1 MANCCNFLVVLFCIA
16 HGFHLSLQ
24 ALEIDPTLLKPDT
37 HEAIIDEKDDTQ
49 PAKKSGPSTR
59 DNEVSFKYVNYR
71 VANRAEN
78 KVSSAVNTKNIAA
91 PSATVAASQNKQN
104 PLQDVLADNTK
115 KTDVGTTAQSVHN
128 NAANSATNFNAVF
141 NSLASSGTAANP
153 MYNNAANAG
162 TTANSIYNNAANG
175 GTTASAMY
183 NKAVSNEQS
192 KAVENAQNNALN
204 NLKTNTQNG
213 AGFQRRVD
221 SNNSVEKA
229 LAFYESILA
238 NAKKNAKD
246 NRGMKAEMQE
256 EKQKNYA
263 DGIEDDGS
271 TNVCSSEECVTV
283 GKYIK
288 EAMNQSADPCEDF
301 YTFACGG
308 WKKRNDIPESEN
320 EITAFTKLTK
330 KIENAT
336 HTLLTAPA
344 QADESEALV
353 KARKFFYSCMNTSRI
368 EADGPKPALDFIKSI
383 GGWSMCGNKDWG
395 SKPWDI
401 YDVLKN
407 VQSKYYPAPPFF
419 TVEVTND
426 HLNSTRHLIKVRIE
440 SAKKI

>member
-1 MANCCNFLVVLFCIA
+1 MANCCNYLVVLFCIA

-37 HEAIIDEKDDTQ
+37 HEAIVDEKDDAQ
-49 PAKKSGPSTR
+49 PAKKSGPSTK
-59 DNEVSFKYVNYR
+59 DNEVSFKYFNYR

-78 KVSSAVNTKNIAA
+78 KVNSAVNAKNIAA
-91 PSATVAASQNKQN
+91 PTATVAASQKKQN
-104 PLQDVLADNTK
+104 PLQDALADSTK
-115 KTDVGTTAQSVHN
+115 KADVGTTAQSMYSNAAN
-128 NAANSATNFNAVF
+128 NAANANAMY
-141 NSLASSGTAANP
+141 NNLASSGTAANA
-153 MYNNAANAG
+153 MH
-162 TTANSIYNNAANG
+162 SNAANG
-175 GTTASAMY
+175 GITANAMY
-183 NKAVSNEQS
+183 NKAVSNEQG

-204 NLKTNTQNG
+204 NVKTNTQNG

-271 TNVCSSEECVTV
+271 RNVCTSEECVTV
-283 GKYIK
+283 GKYIQ

-308 WKKRNDIPESEN
+308 WKKRNEIPESEN

-383 GGWSMCGNKDWG
+383 GGWSMCGNEDWE
-395 SKPWDI
+395 SKSWKI
-401 YDVLKN
+401 LDVLKD

-426 HLNSTRHLIKVRIE
+426 HLNSTRHLIKVRVE
-440 SAKKI
+440 SANKI

>member
-1 MANCCNFLVVLFCIA
+1 M
-16 HGFHLSLQ
+16 
-24 ALEIDPTLLKPDT
+24 DPTLLKPDT
-37 HEAIIDEKDDTQ
+37 HEAIIDEKDDAQ
-49 PAKKSGPSTR
+49 PAKKSGPSKK
-59 DNEVSFKYVNYR
+59 DNEVSFKYFNYH
-71 VANRAEN
+71 VANRVGSTAN
-78 KVSSAVNTKNIAA
+78 SAINAKNIAA
-91 PSATVAASQNKQN
+91 PSVTVAASQNKQN
-104 PLQDVLADNTK
+104 PLQGVLADNTQK
-115 KTDVGTTAQSVHN
+115 ADARTTAQS
-128 NAANSATNFNAVF
+128 
-141 NSLASSGTAANP
+141 
-153 MYNNAANAG
+153 MYNNAASSG
-162 TTANSIYNNAANG
+162 STAN
-175 GTTASAMY
+175 AMY
-183 NKAVSNEQS
+183 NKAGSSEQG

-204 NLKTNTQNG
+204 NMKTNTPNG

-238 NAKKNAKD
+238 NAKKNAAKD
-246 NRGMKAEMQE
+246 NRGMKAETQE

-336 HTLLTAPA
+336 HTLLTAPV

-353 KARKFFYSCMNTSRI
+353 KARKFFYSCMNTTKI
-368 EADGPKPALDFIKSI
+368 EADGPKPALDFIKTI
-383 GGWSMCGNKDWG
+383 GGWSMCGNKEWN
-395 SKPWDI
+395 SKSWDI

-426 HLNSTRHLIKVRIE
+426 HLNSTRHLIKVRVE
-440 SAKKI
+440 NAKKILVNEPFPCPLVEPIC